1 MRSRQF
7 KTTITLCIFISVI
20 LCNVSGTFARSELVS
35 TSPIHGNRS
44 AFAQTS
50 SFVMPKIIGLTFDD
64 ASSRI
69 DNLGGFLDYVDV
81 LEGRS
86 VWDDSNWKVV
96 KQIPAAGT
104 KVFSSDKFCAGVTQ
118 LSESWRTPKH
128 FGCWES
134 LNQTV
139 SPLSLSSD
147 SMYMKIKFFN
157 NRSIPVQ
164 YRATVNV
171 DTDDGDN
178 LKVMF
183 CTENS
188 VRGRTFASR
197 MRLSGKYYAN
207 DAATFYSYRGKIH
220 WSISK
225 FERQLAKSPC

>member
-7 KTTITLCIFISVI
+7 KTTITLCIFLSVI
-20 LCNVSGTFARSELVS
+20 LCNASGASAKSDLVD
-35 TSPIHGNRS
+35 TSPIQRGQS
-44 AFAQTS
+44 TFVQTAT
-50 SFVMPKIIGLTFDD
+50 FVMPKIIGLTFDV
-64 ASSRI
+64 AYSRI
-69 DNLGGFLDYVDV
+69 KNLGGYLDSIDV
-81 LEGRS
+81 LESRS

-96 KQIPAAGT
+96 KQSPKAGT

-134 LNQTV
+134 LNQNV
-139 SPLSLSSD
+139 RPLSLSSD

-157 NRSIPVQ
+157 NRSMPVQ

-183 CTENS
+183 CTEKP
-188 VRGRTFASR
+188 VKGRTSATR

-207 DAATFYSYRGKIH
+207 DAVAFYSYRGRIT

-225 FERQLAKSPC
+225 FERQLATSPC